1 MSDNKD
7 LLLIIDYSGLGDRLC
22 DIIGSYIIAKYLGY
36 KLNIIFNPVNG
47 SKQEW
52 GINNIFDIR
61 LFDFDNINVFNNEND
76 INKNYYSYIKLNI
89 QAISSSPYN
98 IYNFIKNFKK
108 NITLEEI
115 INNYSNYANEII
127 KPSKKIKDNIPD
139 NLNNTYGIHLRKT
152 DKIGNVDNYNGS
164 ANTIDEFNII
174 IDTLFSDISNIIL
187 NENEP
192 LFLLVSEDNNWKEYI
207 KNELLIF
214 AKKNNKL
221 INFINVNYDNSNTYD
236 NYNAVL
242 DLFCLSKCKKIFQGV
257 KHSTFS
263 VSAAIIG
270 NTEIINYSDKLV
282 CYSNCLIHL
291 YNPVIK
297 VNNKKECNI
306 DLINKIFIKDN
317 PIIYNNII

>member
-76 INKNYYSYIKLNI
+76 INKNNYNYIKLNI

-152 DKIGNVDNYNGS
+152 DKIGNVDIYHGAS
-164 ANTIDEFNII
+164 STIEEFDII
-174 IDTLFSDISNIIL
+174 NNSLLNDIYNIIL
-187 NENEP
+187 TENEP
-192 LFLLVSEDNNWKEYI
+192 SLLITSEDNNWKEYI

-214 AKKNNKL
+214 
-221 INFINVNYDNSNTYD
+221 
-236 NYNAVL
+236 
-242 DLFCLSKCKKIFQGV
+242 
-257 KHSTFS
+257 
-263 VSAAIIG
+263 
-270 NTEIINYSDKLV
+270 
-282 CYSNCLIHL
+282 
-291 YNPVIK
+291 
-297 VNNKKECNI
+297 
-306 DLINKIFIKDN
+306 
-317 PIIYNNII
+317 